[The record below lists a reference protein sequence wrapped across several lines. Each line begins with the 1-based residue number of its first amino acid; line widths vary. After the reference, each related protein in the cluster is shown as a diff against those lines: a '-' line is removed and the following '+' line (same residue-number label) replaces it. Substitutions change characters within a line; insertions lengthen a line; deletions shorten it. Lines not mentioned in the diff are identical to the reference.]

1 MRERKRLEEGL
12 ATDAELGRRVEDI
25 AAYFELAAEG
35 EAIDEAEVTT
45 ELTALRELVE
55 RLETQTLL
63 SGDMDRCNA
72 IVTIHPGAG
81 GTESQDWAEMLLR
94 MFLRWC
100 ERKGFATEV
109 NDLQPGDEAGIKNAT
124 FSATGEFAYGLLTS

>member
-45 ELTALRELVE
+45 ELASARRELDSAAA
-55 RLETQTLL
+55 RLIEEGLAAW
-63 SGDMDRCNA
+63 SGGDA
-72 IVTIHPGAG
+72 GVYAG
-81 GTESQDWAEMLLR
+81 GD
-94 MFLRWC
+94 
-100 ERKGFATEV
+100 G
-109 NDLQPGDEAGIKNAT
+109 GDGEGCSAGRA
-124 FSATGEFAYGLLTS
+124 